1 MEILHRHG
9 LGYCRICPTRNACG
23 TLCTEAET
31 YADQDYIPQR
41 ELLIGL
47 PIADS
52 LEDFAMSTEDEP
64 EEPQYTPKEK
74 AILMLLLNGYTIER
88 ICKLLEIS
96 RNTFRVHFFNAKRKS

>member
-1 MEILHRHG
+1 MEILNRIG
-9 LGYCRICPTRNACG
+9 LGNCAKCPSRSTCS
-23 TLCTEAET
+23 TLCTEAEV
-31 YADQDYIPQR
+31 YADQDFVVQR

-52 LEDFAMSTEDEP
+52 LEEFCMTTEDE

-88 ICKLLEIS
+88 ICDLLEIS
-96 RNTFRVHFFNAKRKS
+96 RNTFRVHFCNLRRKS

>member
-9 LGYCRICPTRNACG
+9 IGYCAKCSSRSTCQV
-23 TLCTEAET
+23 LCSEAEA
-31 YADQDYIPQR
+31 YAGQDFIPQR

-52 LEDFAMSTEDEP
+52 LEEFCTMTTED

-88 ICKLLEIS
+88 ICNLLEIS
-96 RNTFRVHFFNAKRKS
+96 RNTFRVHFCNIRRKS